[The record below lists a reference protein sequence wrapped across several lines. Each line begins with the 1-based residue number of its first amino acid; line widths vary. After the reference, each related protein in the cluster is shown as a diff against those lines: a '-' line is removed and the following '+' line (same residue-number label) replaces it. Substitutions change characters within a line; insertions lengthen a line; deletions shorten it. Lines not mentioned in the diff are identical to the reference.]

1 MKKIRII
8 HINLSPGFAGSE
20 RHLVDLVNFQSDNYD
35 TYLIKLKKNSF
46 INYSI
51 ISRKTK
57 IYKISKFFKSI
68 IYFLY
73 MVIINRTIITTF
85 FNIIIN
91 I

>member
-8 HINLSPGFAGSE
+8 HINLSSGFAGSE

-51 ISRKTK
+51 I
-57 IYKISKFFKSI
+57 
-68 IYFLY
+68 
-73 MVIINRTIITTF
+73 
-85 FNIIIN
+85 
-91 I
+91 